1 MYIRIYA
8 HPGGIH
14 NITLVSDHATL
25 HVVYEHATLHVV
37 YEHATMHVVYEHATL
52 HVISREQ
59 YLNKCNSSVLVSPYV
74 Y

>member
-25 HVVYEHATLHVV
+25 HVVYEHATMHVV
-37 YEHATMHVVYEHATL
+37 YEHATM